1 MKLILTLPGISVD
14 TARVAAGEP
23 AIKCPSPL
31 NVRKDTYDHSCEPV
45 IEPARMNITAFKM
58 TDSPTARRG

>member
-23 AIKCPSPL
+23 AITRPSPL
-31 NVRKDTYDHSCEPV
+31 NVRKDTYDHSC
-45 IEPARMNITAFKM
+45 
-58 TDSPTARRG
+58 D